1 MKIRPAAASDLP
13 AICRLADEINL
24 QHHLA
29 LPHTFAANGAA
40 DRDSAFWAGQL
51 NTPNAALLLAET
63 DGEVTA
69 FVALTLLDLTL
80 PFLLPRRICRVATL
94 VVTAEWRGQGHGS
107 ALLNAAEDWA
117 RRHSA
122 DEIRLEVKDFNQAAL
137 NFYLRR
143 GLEPQSRILGKR
155 LDLAPAPHSD
165 QDEHKG

>member
-1 MKIRPAAASDLP
+1 MTIRPAAASDLP

-29 LPHTFAANGAA
+29 LPHTFADNGAA

-51 NTPNAALLLAET
+51 NTPNAALLLAEA

-94 VVTAEWRGQGHGS
+94 VVTAERRGQGQGQGS

-143 GLEPQSRILGKR
+143 GLEPQARILGKR
-155 LDLAPAPHSD
+155 LL
-165 QDEHKG
+165 